1 MLENLELFAI
11 KNSPGSFV
19 NRWRSPDKSMLWKAY
34 HSSVLKLAFSF
45 MVSKYKFFISAILL
59 IPTAWCYYQ

>member
-11 KNSPGSFV
+11 KNLPGSFV
-19 NRWRSPDKSMLWKAY
+19 NGWRSPDKSMLWKAY
-34 HSSVLKLAFSF
+34 HSSVLKLAFSC
-45 MVSKYKFFISAILL
+45 MVSKYKFCILAIQF